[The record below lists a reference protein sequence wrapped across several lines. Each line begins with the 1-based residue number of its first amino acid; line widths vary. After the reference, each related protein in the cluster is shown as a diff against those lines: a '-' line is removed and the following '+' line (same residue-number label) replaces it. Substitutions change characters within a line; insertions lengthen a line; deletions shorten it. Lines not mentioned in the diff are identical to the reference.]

1 MTQQTKKA
9 LYLANDFD
17 SLHKLADVEF
27 KAGGWIL
34 KHAETAKKLFAA
46 AEAAGQVGDEE
57 KAFVY
62 YMRYLN
68 LLNKVCCT
76 QEYRKKKEQQPELVV
91 PLFSM
96 RSPAGMKAIQE
107 AERLKQSLKL
117 RYEQLARTRAQQ
129 RHHQYQREVH
139 ESCPTPPPYTLV
151 QDPPPP
157 YTAVQP
163 TALIPSAPPLE
174 QLAARQGQQM
184 TQPAHRPVPPM
195 NYTQQ
200 QQPHPPAPSR
210 PAPPA
215 PSVSYPG
222 SQPPTVPG
230 VSGTG
235 VTPVPQTCPAYPSDN
250 QTPTVPGVTGL
261 DVTPA
266 PQTYPAYPS
275 DNYPPTVPGV
285 TGMGVTPV
293 TQTYP
298 AYPSENQPP
307 AAQDPGTQPHVPL
320 YPTLGD
326 TSAGN
331 TEPSPG
337 DGTTQGDSQPT
348 TVSSDSSAPHEVPGD
363 ERRDAGDESGRT
375 SPDLSDFVVYGE
387 GGTTEDRDSTGL
399 EDVQQPEVP
408 TLENRG
414 VTEDASGNVPDGEE
428 DRDAGNPQET
438 PTPSGQKDD
447 ASDERMVLPPSDE
460 YAAAGGSAEGGE
472 GVRKTGQDGGM
483 DELTDGMA
491 SLHLQDV
498 PSTDLDTPE
507 DVPRPP
513 EDPEPAMPTDSTQ
526 DTGNVAGESTLWP
539 CVQCT
544 YLNEEWRH
552 HCEMCYNSRNTSF
565 IGNPPGFETTLH
577 NVALQPESEPEREA
591 VGPVSDQS
599 SEDSGEEYNSAPE
612 DSIPDEAADLLISD
626 GDRITWVCHRCTYV
640 NTGVSPIC
648 VMCRVLRR
656 VDYPVPDEAVEDISS
671 RFGRLTRP
679 PLRRQ
684 EAGSSASGGTALLD
698 SLRQQLAMNQ
708 GYHKHSVTVSRESI
722 HADVIRLYSDTD
734 RRTWTHQIRVTFKG
748 EPSVDVKGVSREMFT
763 IFWESVK
770 QKSTAG
776 SDVQLPI
783 STPEYNQRYW
793 EAVGRA
799 LCHCYVLVGHY
810 PVDVI
815 PEVITLHI
823 LDKRPTKPALQ
834 EAFLNTLTETERT
847 LLKSLFDNYTP
858 ENFTS
863 KKTELRDFLINC
875 EIQTMPTFQDF
886 PEIFHRVAEFKV
898 FEEPKAAILGIV
910 SGFGEAS
917 AEVFKQVTT
926 EDIHALYSS
935 LQPTANNII
944 GKLELTTQSRR
955 GEGPRVFSML
965 TSFLYNS
972 NEDVCR
978 KFLRYVT
985 GSNLLSMEA
994 IKVRVDPGVRGI
1006 ESHTCFNEIALPTFQ
1021 ECSSQEEFNQVWM
1034 TLLEDSAA
1042 WEYNLT

>member
-1 MTQQTKKA
+1 MVSSSYTDRNDCIFEETTIERVPKTDSASQSWVVQFKVHGDKMTQQPKKT

-17 SLHKLADVEF
+17 SLHQLADVEF

-107 AERLKQSLKL
+107 AERLKESLKI
-117 RYEQLARTRAQQ
+117 RYEQLARARAQQ
-129 RHHQYQREVH
+129 RQHQYQQ

-157 YTAVQP
+157 YTAVQS
-163 TALIPSAPPLE
+163 AAVIPSAPPLE
-174 QLAARQGQQM
+174 QMAARQGQPQQM
-184 TQPAHRPVPPM
+184 TPPVP
-195 NYTQQ
+195 
-200 QQPHPPAPSR
+200 R
-210 PAPPA
+210 PAPPTVPPVNYMQQQPPQPPA
-215 PSVSYPG
+215 PLPPVPPAPPVSYPG
-222 SQPPTVPG
+222 SQPPTVQG
-230 VSGTG
+230 FTGAGT
-235 VTPVPQTCPAYPSDN
+235 TPVPQTDPAYPSDN
-250 QTPTVPGVTGL
+250 H
-261 DVTPA
+261 
-266 PQTYPAYPS
+266 
-275 DNYPPTVPGV
+275 
-285 TGMGVTPV
+285 
-293 TQTYP
+293 
-298 AYPSENQPP
+298 PP
-307 AAQDPGTQPHVPL
+307 ATEDPDTQPHVPL
-320 YPTLGD
+320 YPTIGNIG
-326 TSAGN
+326 AGSI
-331 TEPSPG
+331 EPPTV
-337 DGTTQGDSQPT
+337 DGATQGDRQTT
-348 TVSSDSSAPHEVPGD
+348 TVPSDSPASSHKVPGD
-363 ERRDAGDESGRT
+363 EKTDSGDESGRT

-387 GGTTEDRDSTGL
+387 GGTNEDRDST
-399 EDVQQPEVP
+399 EVQQPEVP
-408 TLENRG
+408 TIETES
-414 VTEDASGNVPDGEE
+414 VTEYASGGVSGDEEERDAS
-428 DRDAGNPQET
+428 NPQET
-438 PTPSGQKDD
+438 PTPSEQKDD
-447 ASDERMVLPPSDE
+447 TNDERMMVPPSDE
-460 YAAAGGSAEGGE
+460 YGVAGGSAESGE
-472 GVRKTGQDGGM
+472 GVRDTPGQDGGM
-483 DELTDGMA
+483 DELIGEME

-498 PSTDLDTPE
+498 PSTDLGATE
-507 DVPRPP
+507 DVPKPL
-513 EDPEPAMPTDSTQ
+513 EDPESTTPTHE
-526 DTGNVAGESTLWP
+526 TGNVAGGSTLWP

-565 IGNPPGFETTLH
+565 IGNLPSLGSTLQ
-577 NVALQPESEPEREA
+577 NIALQPESERET
-591 VGPVSDQS
+591 VGPT
-599 SEDSGEEYNSAPE
+599 SEDSGEEYSSAPE
-612 DSIPDEAADLLISD
+612 DSITEDSADEA
-626 GDRITWVCHRCTYV
+626 DRITWVCHRCTYV
-640 NTGVSPIC
+640 NTGLSPIC

-656 VDYPVPDEAVEDISS
+656 VDYPAPDETVEDVSS

-679 PLRRQ
+679 PLRRTPQ
-684 EAGSSASGGTALLD
+684 VESAGSTASGGTALLD

-708 GYHKHSVTVSRESI
+708 GYHKHSVTVSRDSI
-722 HADVIRLYSDTD
+722 HADVIGLYSDTD
-734 RRTWTHQIRVTFKG
+734 KRTWTHQIRVTFKG

-763 IFWESVK
+763 IFWEVVK

-776 SDVQLPI
+776 SDVRLPI

-823 LDKRPTKPALQ
+823 LDKKPAKPAVQ

-875 EIQTMPTFQDF
+875 EIQTVPTFEDF

-898 FEEPKAAILGIV
+898 FEEPKSAILGIA

-917 AEVFKQVTT
+917 AEVFKQVNT

-944 GKLELTTQSRR
+944 GKLELTTQSKR

-985 GSNLLSMEA
+985 GSNLLSMDQ

-1021 ECSSQEEFNQVWM
+1021 ECSTQEEFNHVWM

>member
-1 MTQQTKKA
+1 MPNSNLPPLNVPDDSSSVSFAQDSSQSWVVQFKVHGDSMAQQPKKT
-9 LYLANDFD
+9 LYLASDFD

-27 KAGGWIL
+27 QAGGWIL

-46 AEAAGQVGDEE
+46 AEAAGQEGDEE

-68 LLNKVCCT
+68 LLHKVCCT

-107 AERLKQSLKL
+107 AERLKESLKI

-129 RHHQYQREVH
+129 HQHQYQQEPR
-139 ESCPTPPPYTLV
+139 
-151 QDPPPP
+151 
-157 YTAVQP
+157 TAQQGLPQQV
-163 TALIPSAPPLE
+163 TAPGP
-174 QLAARQGQQM
+174 
-184 TQPAHRPVPPM
+184 RPVPPTVPPV

-200 QQPHPPAPSR
+200 PPHPPAPSA
-210 PAPPA
+210 PAPP
-215 PSVSYPG
+215 VSYPG
-222 SQPPTVPG
+222 TQPPTSATPPPVSYPRPQPPIATSATPPPVSYPG
-230 VSGTG
+230 PQPPTSATPPPVSYPGPQPPTGFTGTG
-235 VTPVPQTCPAYPSDN
+235 IPPVPQN
-250 QTPTVPGVTGL
+250 
-261 DVTPA
+261 
-266 PQTYPAYPS
+266 YPAYPS
-275 DNYPPTVPGV
+275 D
-285 TGMGVTPV
+285 
-293 TQTYP
+293 
-298 AYPSENQPP
+298 A
-307 AAQDPGTQPHVPL
+307 AAQDPGTRPRVPL
-320 YPTLGD
+320 YPTIGD
-326 TSAGN
+326 IGAGT
-331 TEPSPG
+331 TESSPVDGATQGDRQPSDSPAPHELPG
-337 DGTTQGDSQPT
+337 DGKK
-348 TVSSDSSAPHEVPGD
+348 
-363 ERRDAGDESGRT
+363 DAEDESGRT

-387 GGTTEDRDSTGL
+387 GEVTEDRDSTGL
-399 EDVQQPEVP
+399 EEVKKPEVR
-408 TLENRG
+408 TSEDRS
-414 VTEDASGNVPDGEE
+414 VTEDGSSNVPDGEE
-428 DRDAGNPQET
+428 EREVGIPHET

-447 ASDERMVLPPSDE
+447 TCDEKVALPPSDE
-460 YAAAGGSAEGGE
+460 YASAADGAARGGGAEAGE
-472 GVRKTGQDGGM
+472 G
-483 DELTDGMA
+483 
-491 SLHLQDV
+491 DV
-498 PSTDLDTPE
+498 PSPDLGAPE
-507 DVPRPP
+507 DLPRPL
-513 EDPEPAMPTDSTQ
+513 EDPESAMPADSTQ
-526 DTGNVAGESTLWP
+526 ETGDVAGESTLWP

-552 HCEMCYNSRNTSF
+552 HCEMCYNSRDTSF
-565 IGNPPGFETTLH
+565 IGNPPGFGSSLQ
-577 NVALQPESEPEREA
+577 NIALRPESAVPEPERETVA
-591 VGPVSDQS
+591 SDQS
-599 SEDSGEEYNSAPE
+599 PEDSGDEYNSAPE
-612 DSIPDEAADLLISD
+612 DSITDNTADE
-626 GDRITWVCHRCTYV
+626 GDRMTWVCHRCTYV
-640 NTGVSPIC
+640 NTGASPIC
-648 VMCRVLRR
+648 SMCRVLRR
-656 VDYPVPDEAVEDISS
+656 VDYPVPDETVEDVSS

-679 PLRRQ
+679 PLRST
-684 EAGSSASGGTALLD
+684 APGASAADSTARGGTALLD

-708 GYHKHSVTVSRESI
+708 GYHKHSVTVSRDSI
-722 HADVIRLYSDTD
+722 HADVIGLYSDTD

-763 IFWESVK
+763 IFWEAVK
-770 QKSTAG
+770 QKATAG
-776 SDVQLPI
+776 ADVRLPI

-815 PEVITLHI
+815 SEVITLHI
-823 LDKRPTKPALQ
+823 LDKKPTKSALE

-858 ENFTS
+858 ENFMS

-875 EIQTMPTFQDF
+875 ETQTIPTFEDF

-898 FEEPKAAILGIV
+898 FEEPKAAILGIA
-910 SGFGEAS
+910 SGFEEAS
-917 AEVFKQVTT
+917 ADIFKQVTT

-944 GKLELTTQSRR
+944 GKLELTSQSQR

-965 TSFLYNS
+965 TSFLHGS

-978 KFLRYVT
+978 KFLRFVT
-985 GSNLLSMEA
+985 GSNLLSMDQ

-1021 ECSSQEEFNQVWM
+1021 ECSSQEQFNQVWM

>member
-1 MTQQTKKA
+1 MAQQPKKT

-27 KAGGWIL
+27 QAGGWIL

-46 AEAAGQVGDEE
+46 AEAAGQEGDEE

-68 LLNKVCCT
+68 LLHKVCCT

-107 AERLKQSLKL
+107 AERLKKSLKI

-129 RHHQYQREVH
+129 HQHQYQQDLEVP
-139 ESCPTPPPYTLV
+139 ESCPTPPPYTPV

-163 TALIPSAPPLE
+163 AAVIPSAPLLE
-174 QLAARQGQQM
+174 PMTAQQGLPQQV
-184 TQPAHRPVPPM
+184 TAPAPRRVPPTVPPV
-195 NYTQQ
+195 NYTQRP
-200 QQPHPPAPSR
+200 PHPPAPS
-210 PAPPA
+210 APP
-215 PSVSYPG
+215 PPVSYPG
-222 SQPPTVPG
+222 PQPPSSAPSLPVSYPGPQPSTPAPAPPVSYPGPQPPTG
-230 VSGTG
+230 FTGTG
-235 VTPVPQTCPAYPSDN
+235 IPSVPQN
-250 QTPTVPGVTGL
+250 
-261 DVTPA
+261 
-266 PQTYPAYPS
+266 YPAYPS
-275 DNYPPTVPGV
+275 D
-285 TGMGVTPV
+285 
-293 TQTYP
+293 
-298 AYPSENQPP
+298 A
-307 AAQDPGTQPHVPL
+307 AAQDPGTRPRVPL
-320 YPTLGD
+320 YPTIGD
-326 TSAGN
+326 TGAGA
-331 TEPSPG
+331 TESSPVDGATQGDRQPSDSPAPHELPG
-337 DGTTQGDSQPT
+337 DGK
-348 TVSSDSSAPHEVPGD
+348 
-363 ERRDAGDESGRT
+363 RDAEDESGRT

-387 GGTTEDRDSTGL
+387 GEINEDRDSTGL
-399 EDVQQPEVP
+399 EEVKKPEVP
-408 TLENRG
+408 TLEDRS
-414 VTEDASGNVPDGEE
+414 VTEDGSSNVPDGGEE
-428 DRDAGNPQET
+428 REAGIPHET
-438 PTPSGQKDD
+438 PTSSGQKDD
-447 ASDERMVLPPSDE
+447 TCDEKVALPPSDE
-460 YAAAGGSAEGGE
+460 YASAAGGVAKGGGAEAEGGE
-472 GVRKTGQDGGM
+472 GVRTGQDTAGQDGGV
-483 DELTDGMA
+483 DGLIDGMA

-498 PSTDLDTPE
+498 PSPDLGAPE
-507 DVPRPP
+507 DLPRPL
-513 EDPEPAMPTDSTQ
+513 EDPESAMPADSAQ
-526 DTGNVAGESTLWP
+526 ETGDVAGESTLWP

-552 HCEMCYNSRNTSF
+552 HCEMCYNSRDTSF
-565 IGNPPGFETTLH
+565 IGNPPGFGSTLQ
-577 NVALQPESEPEREA
+577 NIALRPESAVPEPERETVA
-591 VGPVSDQS
+591 SDQS
-599 SEDSGEEYNSAPE
+599 PEDSGDEYNSAPE
-612 DSIPDEAADLLISD
+612 DSITDNTADE
-626 GDRITWVCHRCTYV
+626 GDRMTWVCHRCTYV
-640 NTGVSPIC
+640 NTGASPIC
-648 VMCRVLRR
+648 SMCRVLRR
-656 VDYPVPDEAVEDISS
+656 VDYPVPDETVEDVSS

-679 PLRRQ
+679 PLRST
-684 EAGSSASGGTALLD
+684 APGASAADSTARGGTALLD

-708 GYHKHSVTVSRESI
+708 GYHKHSVTVSRDSI
-722 HADVIRLYSDTD
+722 HADVIGLYSDTD

-763 IFWESVK
+763 IFWEAVK

-776 SDVQLPI
+776 ADVRLPI

-815 PEVITLHI
+815 SEVITLHI
-823 LDKRPTKPALQ
+823 LDKKPTKSALE

-858 ENFTS
+858 DNFVS

-875 EIQTMPTFQDF
+875 ETQTIPTFEDF

-898 FEEPKAAILGIV
+898 FEEPKAAILGIA
-910 SGFGEAS
+910 SGFEEAS
-917 AEVFKQVTT
+917 ADIFKQVTM

-944 GKLELTTQSRR
+944 GKLELTSQSQR

-965 TSFLYNS
+965 TSFLHGS
-972 NEDVCR
+972 DEDICR
-978 KFLRYVT
+978 KFLRFVT
-985 GSNLLSMEA
+985 GSNLLSMDQ
-994 IKVRVDPGVRGI
+994 IKVRVDPGVHGI

-1021 ECSSQEEFNQVWM
+1021 ECSSQEQFNQVWM